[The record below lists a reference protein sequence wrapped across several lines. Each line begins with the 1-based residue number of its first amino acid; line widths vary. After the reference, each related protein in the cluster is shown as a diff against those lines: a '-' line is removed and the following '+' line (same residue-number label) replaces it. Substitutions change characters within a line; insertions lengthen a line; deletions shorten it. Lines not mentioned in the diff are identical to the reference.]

1 MPKTFRIDLDLEADR
16 VHRLISDRSGA
27 QRVFPDLVPAGNV
40 LAPSL
45 YKRFSDSKGKDVFR
59 EKMLHTLRIGWI
71 ERYGIAKTDK
81 LMTSFTNLAANLD
94 DNGALIFGSIL
105 DTSSFE
111 KLIVRYSRILT
122 ESGSRSWIHSYVNLA
137 NHPDFLADKSFNEAF
152 LHPILI
158 ALISYRVGGP
168 IRAVDA
174 RGRDAEPIS
183 VMA

>member
-16 VHRLISDRSGA
+16 VHQLISDRSGA
-27 QRVFPDLVPAGNV
+27 QRVFPDLVPASNV

-59 EKMLHTLRIGWI
+59 EKMLHTLRIGWV
-71 ERYGIAKTDK
+71 ERYGTAKTDK

-94 DNGALIFGSIL
+94 YNGALIFGSIL
-105 DTSSFE
+105 DTRSFE

-137 NHPDFLADKSFNEAF
+137 NHPDFSRTRASTRHFF
-152 LHPILI
+152 IL
-158 ALISYRVGGP
+158 S
-168 IRAVDA
+168 
-174 RGRDAEPIS
+174 
-183 VMA
+183 